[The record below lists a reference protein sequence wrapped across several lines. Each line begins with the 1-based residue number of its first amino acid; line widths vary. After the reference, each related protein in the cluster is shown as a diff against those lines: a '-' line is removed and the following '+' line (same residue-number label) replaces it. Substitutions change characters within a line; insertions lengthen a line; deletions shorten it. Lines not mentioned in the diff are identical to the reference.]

1 MDHLIISNCPHC
13 HDVFAVHPSEINCAI
28 FRHGVLKHSGQ
39 QVDPHASK
47 EVCDEL
53 AASGSI
59 IGCGKPFKL
68 IRIDSFGHIAQ
79 KCDYI

>member
-1 MDHLIISNCPHC
+1 
-13 HDVFAVHPSEINCAI
+13 
-28 FRHGVLKHSGQ
+28 LKHSGQ